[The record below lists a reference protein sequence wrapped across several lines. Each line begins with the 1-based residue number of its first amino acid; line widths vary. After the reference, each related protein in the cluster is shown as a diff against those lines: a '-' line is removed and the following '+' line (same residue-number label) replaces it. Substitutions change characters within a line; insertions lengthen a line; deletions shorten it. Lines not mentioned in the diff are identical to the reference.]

1 MTDPLPPD
9 LPSPAET
16 PRHTRSALRP
26 LFMVLALL
34 FLWEAWLWEKA
45 KPVVAWVTGL
55 LPFTAIKHAIA
66 QWARRLPPYGALVLF
81 VVPLILIEP
90 INILALWFFAHK
102 DVVAGSLC
110 FLVAKLVGVGLMAF
124 LFEACRQ
131 QLRSIGWFARLC
143 DWLLGINAWAHRLVD
158 PYKQQL
164 RAAFAEWKAGRG
176 NGFWRRVMDLRRRA
190 FAARP

>member
-1 MTDPLPPD
+1 MTDPFPPD
-9 LPSPAET
+9 VPLPSEA

-45 KPVVAWVTGL
+45 KPVVAWITGL
-55 LPFTAIKHAIA
+55 LPFDAIKHAIA
-66 QWARRLPPYGALVLF
+66 QWARRLPPYGALALF

-143 DWLLGINAWAHRLVD
+143 DWVLGINAWAHRLVD

-164 RAAFAEWKAGRG
+164 RAAFAEWKSARG